1 MEYKIRIRRKNRKQ
15 AFRKLLGFTQ
25 DNYAH
30 YLGIT
35 KGLLS
40 LIELGKRSL
49 SGEPNLKNA
58 QLLLRWQNFEKT
70 WQSPDVSESDLAS
83 TKVYL
88 IERLKHLKFQQE
100 SKSVKKENSEISIDF
115 QKANAFLEME
125 LAQSQNPDDVLPLDL
140 TKRLNQRKIS
150 KTPHLDALKESLED
164 RFLEFQIGEVEKE
177 LAAIEK

>member
-1 MEYKIRIRRKNRKQ
+1 MKYQFKIRRKNQKQ
-15 AFRKLLGFTQ
+15 AFRKLIGFSQ
-25 DNYAH
+25 DNYAL
-30 YLGIT
+30 YLGVT

-40 LIELGKRSL
+40 LVELGKRSL
-49 SGEPNLKNA
+49 SGQNNLKNA

-70 WQSPDVSESDLAS
+70 WQPPAITETDLAS
-83 TKVYL
+83 TKKYL
-88 IERLKHLKFQQE
+88 KKKLDDLKFEQL
-100 SKSVKKENSEISIDF
+100 SRKVKKEKSETVIDY

>member
-100 SKSVKKENSEISIDF
+100 SKSVKKE
-115 QKANAFLEME
+115 
-125 LAQSQNPDDVLPLDL
+125 
-140 TKRLNQRKIS
+140 
-150 KTPHLDALKESLED
+150 
-164 RFLEFQIGEVEKE
+164 
-177 LAAIEK
+177 